1 MPRSRKTPLDLGTGQ
16 PAAPTR
22 FRCKVGGEWLP
33 LTSFSNAQQKLVQ
46 RQIGRHGS
54 GPVNPANS
62 GMTCR
67 DHSAASR
74 TELRCELCTLIKPI
88 TEFSRNS
95 RQSDENICKRCS
107 AWDETQEPN
116 VTPAPLET
124 GHVSIEE
131 MNREVWQQNYV
142 ESNDFFDELPRAP
155 ITELASLGLE
165 DDTTVKAR
173 LSGIRSQNAGLTES
187 EAMAKLVSDAM
198 PNSGPN
204 SGSSLYGGRS
214 SESGS
219 VHSMPPHLRGR
230 YQSGSDLETATT
242 DSLPVSSSSSQAG
255 TGSVSGSALPP
266 HLRKLASKG
275 NSDQAAKIPFNA
287 WGPDGNLRQGLKS
300 VTANS
305 SNNSQFFTD
314 TSHTK
319 PSSTS
324 CSAANSTSGSD
335 NGYKGKDKKPTRKGG
350 FAKPPR
356 LSRADMHQFDGC
368 TPIGVAHIDPS
379 IEQMRKMQYCQSEDS
394 DY

>member
-1 MPRSRKTPLDLGTGQ
+1 MPRSRKTPLDLATDQ

-46 RQIGRHGS
+46 RQIGRYGS
-54 GPVNPANS
+54 GPFNAANS

-107 AWDETQEPN
+107 AWGETQEPN

-131 MNREVWQQNYV
+131 MNREVWQQDYV
-142 ESNDFFDELPRAP
+142 ESNDFFDEVPRAP

-165 DDTTVKAR
+165 DNEAAKAR
-173 LSGIRSQNAGLTES
+173 LSGIQSQNAGMTES

-198 PNSGPN
+198 PKSVPT
-204 SGSSLYGGRS
+204 SGSSSYDGRS
-214 SESGS
+214 SETGS
-219 VHSMPPHLRGR
+219 VHSMPPHLRAL
-230 YQSGSDLETATT
+230 YQSGSDLETATIN
-242 DSLPVSSSSSQAG
+242 SLPASSSSSQAG
-255 TGSVSGSALPP
+255 TGSVAGPALPP

-275 NSDQAAKIPFNA
+275 NSTQAAKIPFNA
-287 WGPDGNLRQGLKS
+287 WGPDGNHRQGFKS
-300 VTANS
+300 VTAKSNS
-305 SNNSQFFTD
+305 SSNSHFFTD

-319 PSSTS
+319 PSSAS
-324 CSAANSTSGSD
+324 FNSTSGSTD
-335 NGYKGKDKKPTRKGG
+335 GLKGKDKKPTRKGG

-356 LSRADMHQFDGC
+356 LSRAEMHQFDGC